1 MTSEAFVWIWLPDE
15 TGAVLCGKL
24 RQSSGELQFYYG
36 KSYLERTNAISLDM
50 RELPLESGMFRP
62 RFGEMHSVIRDASP
76 DAWGRRVL
84 LYRLNQGTVTELD
97 FLTNVGS
104 DRIGALVMTP
114 SSDHV
119 PFKEP
124 ETATIDQLVEAAAF
138 IEYGQPLPD
147 ALVTALVHGSG
158 VGGARPKALLY
169 DNHADHPLS
178 WIAKFSSST
187 DQYPVVRSE
196 LAAMWLAGQC
206 RINVPAVRLVESLGK
221 DVLLVERFDRIQE
234 DDGIKR
240 RMMISGLTALQLHE
254 TESRLAS
261 YLDLTGFIRRY
272 AKDAVRDNAQL
283 FHRMLFNILIGNND
297 DHARNHAFFWGGT
310 HYHLTPAYDICP
322 MLRSGL
328 SVNQAMVI
336 GNQGR
341 RSTIKNAL
349 SEAGLFGLAEKEA
362 AVIAEELVEKIETL
376 WDDAS
381 DFAHLTRFQ
390 SDVLRKSTILS
401 EGVFFE

>member
-36 KSYLERTNAISLDM
+36 KSYLERTNAISLDV

-97 FLTNVGS
+97 YLTNAGS
-104 DRIGALVMTP
+104 DRIGALVMTQ

-138 IEYGQPLPD
+138 IENGQPLPD
-147 ALVTALVHGSG
+147 ALVTALVHGSS

-169 DNHADHPLS
+169 DNHADYPLS

-196 LAAMWLAGQC
+196 LAATWLAGQC
-206 RINVPAVRLVESLGK
+206 RIDVPAVRLVESLGK
-221 DVLLVERFDRIQE
+221 DVLLVERFDRIYE

-272 AKDAVRDNAQL
+272 AKDAVCDNAQL
-283 FHRMLFNILIGNND
+283 FRRMLYNILIGNND
-297 DHARNHAFFWGGT
+297 DHARNHAFFWDGT

-328 SVNQAMVI
+328 SANQAMVI

-381 DFAHLTRFQ
+381 DYAHLTRFQ